1 MKHLYTFIACVALLL
16 AANVTSAQA
25 QSITKSW
32 RLSFDESKAYMSKQQ
47 QDGFK
52 YLDPNALK
60 ALREA
65 FETTQYEFKAN
76 GSVEVAFYAGGTVT
90 RQYAGTWKK
99 SGDELS
105 LQGIGGNQ
113 QNNEVFKIIKLTGR
127 LLVLQK
133 DGGSKLAFV
142 AQ

>member
-1 MKHLYTFIACVALLL
+1 MKHLYTLITCIVLLIAV
-16 AANVTSAQA
+16 NVTTAQA

-32 RLSFDESKAYMSKQQ
+32 RLSFDESRAYMSQQQ

-76 GSVEVAFYAGGTVT
+76 GTVQVAFYAGGTVT

-99 SGDELS
+99 SGNELS
-105 LQGIGGNQ
+105 LLGIGGNQ
-113 QNNEVFKIIKLTGR
+113 QNKEVFKIIKLTGR

-133 DGGSKLAFV
+133 DGGSKIAFV

>member
-1 MKHLYTFIACVALLL
+1 MKHLYTLITCIVLLIAV
-16 AANVTSAQA
+16 NVTTAQA

-32 RLSFDESKAYMSKQQ
+32 RLSFDESRAYMSQQQ

-65 FETTQYEFKAN
+65 FETTQYEFRAN
-76 GSVEVAFYAGGTVT
+76 GTVQVAFYAGGTVT

-99 SGDELS
+99 SGNELS
-105 LQGIGGNQ
+105 LLGIGGNQ
-113 QNNEVFKIIKLTGR
+113 QNKEVFKIIKLTGR

-133 DGGSKLAFV
+133 DGGSKIAFV